1 MKRKVAIVTNNL
13 HCERHVQYYA
23 TIEKYLKTNGWS
35 ISEDFNVE
43 KIIIVACGF
52 HDSMYEKVLRILQHL
67 RKIHFLEKNIIIM
80 GCLAKTHEQNLE
92 TNFNGYRILLDNEHL
107 LDDIIR
113 AEVPFAGIIPVNQL
127 RMEREAG
134 EQKKDKMFYIKI
146 ARGCLRRCT
155 FCVINKAKGYIRSVP
170 VPVIVSQFKMAM
182 AIGINKVFLMG
193 EDTFAYGIDIGT
205 SIIELIETLAV
216 LEPRMR
222 LNFGYLHIRWLQ
234 EYAKDIISLCRR
246 GIIRELHIGLQHV
259 NDKMLRRMGR
269 PALFSRLYDIIGT
282 IKKEIPSFYMAADII
297 VGFPG
302 ETKEIFN
309 EMAEFFKN
317 DHCFNKIR
325 HSAYSDV
332 KGAPS
337 TRLKDKISPAE
348 IRSRWEYLGKILG
361 ERSSFN
367 QVDDTSRLD
376 DTTYKLTQEK
386 DYVFCMN
393 TFSEPIEETAIN
405 PDMVEAKSNILEDEK
420 GDFGF

>member
-23 TIEKYLKTNGWS
+23 TIEKYLRTNGWR
-35 ISEDFNVE
+35 ISEDFQVE
-43 KIIIVACGF
+43 KIIIAACGF
-52 HDSMYEKVLRILQHL
+52 HDAMYEKVLGILGHL
-67 RKIHFLEKNIIIM
+67 KKIHFLEKNIIIM
-80 GCLAKTHEQNLE
+80 GCLAKTHEQGLGA
-92 TNFNGYRILLDNEHL
+92 NFNGHRILLDNEHL

-113 AEVPFAGIIPVNQL
+113 AGVPFSEIGPVNRL

-134 EQKKDKMFYIKI
+134 EQEKGKMFYIKI
-146 ARGCLRRCT
+146 ARGCLRKCT
-155 FCVINKAKGYIRSVP
+155 FCVINKAKGSIRSVP
-170 VPVIVSQFKMAM
+170 VPAIVSQFEMAM
-182 AIGINKVFLMG
+182 AKGIKKVFLMG
-193 EDTFAYGIDIGT
+193 EDTFAYGIDINT
-205 SIIELIETLAV
+205 TIIKLIETLVA
-216 LEPRMR
+216 LDPGMQ

-234 EYAKDIISLCRR
+234 EYAEDIISLCRR

-259 NDKMLRRMGR
+259 NDKMLKRMGR
-269 PALFSRLYDIIGT
+269 PAVFSRLYEILTT
-282 IKKEIPSFYMAADII
+282 IKKEIPGFYMAADII

-309 EMAEFFKN
+309 EMVEFFN
-317 DHCFNKIR
+317 HDRCFNKIR

-337 TRLKDKISPAE
+337 TRLKDKIPPAE

-361 ERSSFN
+361 DRSSFI
-367 QVDDTSRLD
+367 QVDDTSRVD

-386 DYVFCMN
+386 DYTFCKN
-393 TFSEPIEETAIN
+393 TFLESVEETVVTRDI
-405 PDMVEAKSNILEDEK
+405 VEAASNILEEEK